1 MNILSWIYFFAG
13 HPVLAK
19 RKFLYAE
26 RKIGRILDRKE
37 RAGVAA
43 YHLYPGFYSITWPK
57 QVMHGNGN

>member
-26 RKIGRILDRKE
+26 RKKGKE